1 MARSLRQPFAVT
13 GFHFLFRPLCA
24 GAGGIAAS
32 LLLALPAHAQSVSL
46 PDPSGL
52 TLFSLGVAGL
62 ILGRRAAARRKR
74 DDDDQ

>member
-1 MARSLRQPFAVT
+1 MDRFLS
-13 GFHFLFRPLCA
+13 LFRALPGLS
-24 GAGGIAAS
+24 GGIAAS
-32 LLLALPAHAQSVSL
+32 LLLALPAHAQTVTL

-74 DDDDQ
+74 DDEDE